1 VGQAEEEENG
11 RVESYEEALVRLNE
25 EHESW
30 LLHPAVVDLGI
41 KPAIMIQCICG
52 KIIETVDCATS
63 EDWIYDRWGKHVE
76 QEIDK
81 LADDYPDEDE
91 VDDIIF
97 VDIDDEEL
105 ETEI

>member
-1 VGQAEEEENG
+1 
-11 RVESYEEALVRLNE
+11 VESYEEALVRLNE

-30 LLHPAVVDLGI
+30 LLHPCMITHGIGSAPGIRLICKCGTVVAFI
-41 KPAIMIQCICG
+41 TN
-52 KIIETVDCATS
+52 TVD
-63 EDWIYDRWGKHVE
+63 EDFVYDRWGKHVE

-81 LADDYPDEDE
+81 LANDYPDEDE

-97 VDIDDEEL
+97 VDLDDEEL